1 MQMCCEFE
9 KYIPLLYEVVQF
21 AYIKEPLSY
30 EYINTDSSYSA
41 LWAWL
46 LAAFWFKCLKK
57 SIFVTFYFKLL
68 HGALVVVKIFT
79 QEVEWVV

>member
-1 MQMCCEFE
+1 MCCEFE

-46 LAAFWFKCLKK
+46 LAAFWFKCLKN

-68 HGALVVVKIFT
+68 HGALVVVVKIFT